1 MQANISR
8 IVYDQVEKFMKIFP
22 VVSILGPRQCG
33 KTTLA
38 QQVSKAIDNFIYID
52 LENPADRMRI
62 NDLSLFFNLNSDSTI
77 CIDEAQIMP
86 EIFPELRGIVDRY
99 RRNGQIILLGSA
111 SRELINKSSE
121 SLAGRIGYIELTPFR
136 FEEISDKEDTTLFKH
151 WLLGGFPLSYLAES
165 IDFSEIWRKQYLQSY
180 LERDFQYSGNTVPLL
195 TIQRYLQMLANNQ
208 GQLFNSNRL
217 GDSLGISYHTVRN
230 YADFFEKSFITRTLQ
245 PFIPN
250 LSKRITKSPKIY
262 IRDSG
267 ILHSLLN
274 IRDMNQLLG
283 HPVYGF
289 SWEGYVIENIIN
301 SADGWQPWFY
311 RTATGN
317 EIDLVLTRG
326 EKMIAFEC
334 KGTLTPEITKG
345 TYTALADLNNC
356 ELFIVAPVKQLYFF
370 KKNIQVGN
378 LSDALSYVKQA

>member
-1 MQANISR
+1 MQVYISR
-8 IVYDQVEKFMKIFP
+8 IAFDQVEKFMKIFP

-38 QQVSKAIDNFIYID
+38 EQIGEKIDHFVYID

-62 NDLSLFFNLNSDSTI
+62 SDLSLFFSLNSDSTI

-86 EIFPELRGIVDRY
+86 EIFPELRSIVDRY

-111 SRELINKSSE
+111 SRELVNKSSE

-136 FEEISDKEDTTLFKH
+136 CEEIYHQDDSTLFKH

-165 IDFSEIWRKQYLQSY
+165 VDFSEIWRKQYLQSY
-180 LERDFQYSGNTVPLL
+180 LERDFQYSGNSVSLI
-195 TIQRYLQMLANNQ
+195 TIQRYLLMLANNQ

-230 YADFFEKSFITRTLQ
+230 YADFFEKSFLTRTLQ

-267 ILHSLLN
+267 ILHSLLTIQN
-274 IRDMNQLLG
+274 MNQLLG

-317 EIDLVLTRG
+317 EIDLILTRG

-334 KGTLTPEITKG
+334 KGTLTPEMTKG

-356 ELFIVAPVKQLYFF
+356 ELFIVAPVKQPYFL
-370 KKNIQVGN
+370 KKNVQVGN
-378 LSDALSYVKQA
+378 LPDVLSYIKQM